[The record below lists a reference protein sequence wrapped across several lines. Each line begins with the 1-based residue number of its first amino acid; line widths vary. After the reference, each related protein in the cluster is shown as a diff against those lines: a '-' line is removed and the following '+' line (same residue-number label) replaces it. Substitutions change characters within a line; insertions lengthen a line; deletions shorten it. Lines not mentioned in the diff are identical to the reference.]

1 MRLLIPFLL
10 SLLPSL
16 VSAGQLYLLPQ
27 AIQDQFDA
35 YQAAVTYRD
44 QVRDALQAGQLE
56 ASIQV
61 LVEPTDPGKAFHVK
75 AAKIVQSAIL
85 RGRKTLLASIV
96 EEAQRDA
103 EVARQAVLESL
114 QALIGRL
121 T

>member
-1 MRLLIPFLL
+1 MAF
-10 SLLPSL
+10 
-16 VSAGQLYLLPQ
+16 PQ

-35 YQAAVTYRD
+35 YQAAVTY
-44 QVRDALQAGQLE
+44 AGQLE

-61 LVEPTDPGKAFHVK
+61 LVEPTDPGDALHVK
-75 AAKIVQSAIL
+75 AAKIVRSALL
-85 RGRKTLLASIV
+85 RGRKTLLASIL

>member
-1 MRLLIPFLL
+1 LYTRQSL
-10 SLLPSL
+10 SESPDKYKQQM
-16 VSAGQLYLLPQ
+16 AFPQ

-56 ASIQV
+56 ASVQV
-61 LVEPTDPGKAFHVK
+61 LVEPTDPGKALHVK
-75 AAKIVQSAIL
+75 AAKIVRSALL
-85 RGRKTLLASIV
+85 RGRKTLLASIL